1 MPFGHRAILSFIFF
15 FKALVPLL
23 MHLFRQRRPVEREN
37 RNGNLNAATREG
49 DDVER
54 QSSLLLPSAE
64 DDLERSYATRERS
77 RERLSMAVN
86 HLTAFVLIFT
96 VCTQHVGLGW
106 AGIPF
111 EILLLNLHCRGCR
124 LDERG

>member
-1 MPFGHRAILSFIFF
+1 
-15 FKALVPLL
+15 

-37 RNGNLNAATREG
+37 PNGNPNAATREG

-64 DDLERSYATRERS
+64 DDLERSYAARERS

-86 HLTAFVLIFT
+86 HLTAFVLIFYGLYAT
-96 VCTQHVGLGW
+96 CRFGLGW
-106 AGIPF
+106 DPIRDPPPPTFTVEVPGLTSGVETNDPVF
-111 EILLLNLHCRGCR
+111 
-124 LDERG
+124 LDISPIMI